1 MARGASL
8 PPPEQPTIRG
18 ITVRLA
24 SSSAGRLLAAGA
36 VTAALLSA
44 SGGAAVAAPARQPV
58 AASSVAGAGSYAR
71 LHTLAD
77 LAAQRLATADLVAA
91 AKYGTDSPIDDP
103 AREKQVLDDV
113 ARQARELGADPEA
126 TVRIFRDQIEAN
138 KVVQRELHRRWDAD
152 PSQAPVERPDL
163 AEVRKEINRL
173 NGELVRGIADSP
185 SARSMPSCRG
195 FVVLAGVRV
204 RGERQLD
211 VLHAVALGRA
221 LPSVC
226 AD

>member
-1 MARGASL
+1 M
-8 PPPEQPTIRG
+8 
-18 ITVRLA
+18 RLT
-24 SSSAGRLLAAGA
+24 SSAGRLFIAGA
-36 VTAALLSA
+36 ASVALLA
-44 SGGAAVAAPARQPV
+44 GSGGIAVAAPAQRPAAV
-58 AASSVAGAGSYAR
+58 APDSAYAR
-71 LHTLAD
+71 LHPLVD

-91 AKYGTDSPIDDP
+91 AKYGTGSPIDDP

-113 ARQARELGADPEA
+113 AGQARDLGADPEA

-152 PSQAPVERPDL
+152 PSQVPAEKPDL
-163 AEVRKEINRL
+163 GEVRKEISRV

-195 FVVLAGVRV
+195 LVTVAGVRV

-226 AD
+226 SG

>member
-1 MARGASL
+1 MACGASL
-8 PPPEQPTIRG
+8 PPPEHPTTRG

-24 SSSAGRLLAAGA
+24 LSSAGRLLAAGA
-36 VTAALLSA
+36 VTAALLA
-44 SGGAAVAAPARQPV
+44 GSGVAVAAPARQSV
-58 AASSVAGAGSYAR
+58 AASSVAGTGSYAR

-163 AEVRKEINRL
+163 AEVRKEINRV
-173 NGELVRGIADSP
+173 NGELVRGIAGSP
-185 SARSMPSCRG
+185 SARSAPSCRG
-195 FVVLAGVRV
+195 LVVLAGVRV
-204 RGERQLD
+204 RAERQLD
-211 VLHAVALGRA
+211 GLHAVALGRA

-226 AD
+226 SD